1 MSWCEAS
8 HYGRPSPSAL
18 VGTIRTQFMF
28 FFTPSDKKKNRFQ
41 GSLQT
46 LLLHKTFFILFYFQ
60 NVELEEEKK
69 KKVYNTAQT
78 AKCSFALFSYSF
90 LFCFSFFFIFI
101 LNAVGYNLQRVLS
114 NSFSFRAAYF
124 LFFFFLFSF
133 FSFRLSSRLLFYFI
147 RLPSP
152 FLLRFVIF
160 LLNTPPYKLI
170 SLQLI

>member
-28 FFTPSDKKKNRFQ
+28 FFTPSDKKKTGFRVL
-41 GSLQT
+41 SKLCC
-46 LLLHKTFFILFYFQ
+46 FI
-60 NVELEEEKK
+60 KH
-69 KKVYNTAQT
+69 
-78 AKCSFALFSYSF
+78 
-90 LFCFSFFFIFI
+90 FSFFFIFRTQSQKRRRRRYI
-101 LNAVGYNLQRVLS
+101 IQPRRQSVLLP
-114 NSFSFRAAYF
+114 FF
-124 LFFFFLFSF
+124 LSFFFCFLLLHFHFERCRLQLTTRSVQFVQFSGRLFIYFF